1 MAATAAAADRTLR
14 TGRRIPYLLVVPG
27 LAFLFFFFIVP
38 LITLFKI
45 SLSSK
50 PNPLLAEYE
59 FTWEWGNWTTA
70 FDDFGEQLVRS
81 FVYAGIAT
89 VLCIL
94 IAYPI
99 AYFIA
104 FKAGSYK
111 FIVLGLVM
119 VPFFTSFLLRTIA
132 WRSLL
137 ADQGPVMDFLQ
148 AISIDGLLDRIG
160 LLQDGRI
167 LNTNL
172 AVVGGLTYNFLPFM
186 LMPIYVSL
194 EKIDVGLMNAAS
206 DLYAPFSSTFR
217 RVILPLSLP
226 GVFAGTLLTF
236 IPATGDFINA
246 RLLGNPNTSVIGNV
260 VQAQFLSRNDY
271 PTAAA
276 ISFVL
281 MAIITVGVL
290 IYSAVLGTE
299 DLA

>member
-1 MAATAAAADRTLR
+1 MAVVADNRSLR
-14 TGRRIPYLLVVPG
+14 SGKKIPYVLVIPG
-27 LAFLFFFFIVP
+27 LAFLFLFFIVP

-45 SLSSK
+45 SLSTK
-50 PNPLLAEYE
+50 PNRLLAEYE
-59 FTWEWGNWTTA
+59 FTWEWGNFTTA
-70 FDDFGEQLVRS
+70 FDEFGAQLIRS

-89 VLCIL
+89 VLCLL

-111 FIVLGLVM
+111 NIVLGLVM

-132 WRSLL
+132 WRSIL
-137 ADQGPVMDFLQ
+137 ADQGPVMDFLR
-148 AISIDGLLDRIG
+148 AISIDGMLDSIG

-167 LNTNL
+167 LNTDL

-194 EKIDVGLMNAAS
+194 EKIDIRLMDAAS
-206 DLYAPFSSTFR
+206 DLYSPFAATFR
-217 RVILPLSLP
+217 RIILPLSLP

-236 IPATGDFINA
+236 TPATGDFINA

-281 MAIITVGVL
+281 MAIITVAVL
-290 IYSAVLGTE
+290 IYSSVLGTE
-299 DLA
+299 DLV